1 MGVSTRVHGE
11 SGENCKGRNMLQ
23 QVLTSSL
30 VLLALAQ
37 AAPQVGKGLPVL
49 FQFSHP
55 THNVAVFRGAALK
68 QAIAAGV
75 VKGFGSLGSDS
86 DAANAGAEEDRDG
99 RSDEGD
105 DGEGAGSYAAPP
117 TTTAPPPPP
126 PTTTTPPPP
135 PPTTQAYV
143 APVTVAPSYPAPVV
157 YRPAPVYKPAVVYKP
172 APVVYKPAPAYK
184 PYVDQ
189 YADVPAVYTW
199 EYAVQDDYTSNNFG
213 AKEARDGYLTNGKY
227 YVNLPDG
234 RLQTVTYT
242 VDGGNGYVPVV
253 EYSGEAQYPA
263 ENPSYSA

>member
-1 MGVSTRVHGE
+1 MGVWK
-11 SGENCKGRNMLQ
+11 NCKGRNMLQ

-30 VLLALAQ
+30 VVLAQ

-86 DAANAGAEEDRDG
+86 DSDAANAGAEEDRDG
-99 RSDEGD
+99 RSDDGE
-105 DGEGAGSYAAPP
+105 GEGAGSYAAPP

-143 APVTVAPSYPAPVV
+143 APVTVAPTSPAPAPVV
-157 YRPAPVYKPAVVYKP
+157 YRPAPVYKPVVYKP
-172 APVVYKPAPAYK
+172 APVVYKPAPVVYKPAPVAYKPAATYK

-199 EYAVQDDYTSNNFG
+199 GYAVQDDYTSNNFG
-213 AKEARDGYLTNGKY
+213 AKE
-227 YVNLPDG
+227 
-234 RLQTVTYT
+234 
-242 VDGGNGYVPVV
+242 
-253 EYSGEAQYPA
+253 
-263 ENPSYSA
+263 

>member
-1 MGVSTRVHGE
+1 MGQ

-86 DAANAGAEEDRDG
+86 DAANAGAQEERDG

-105 DGEGAGSYAAPP
+105 DGEGAGSYGPPSTSYHHHSTSTSSNHPGLCCTYHSCSLQAPRSL
-117 TTTAPPPPP
+117 
-126 PTTTTPPPP
+126 
-135 PPTTQAYV
+135 QAR
-143 APVTVAPSYPAPVV
+143 PLPASP
-157 YRPAPVYKPAVVYKP
+157 RHCI
-172 APVVYKPAPAYK
+172 
-184 PYVDQ
+184 
-189 YADVPAVYTW
+189 
-199 EYAVQDDYTSNNFG
+199 QDSPCG
-213 AKEARDGYLTNGKY
+213 GLQAC
-227 YVNLPDG
+227 PC
-234 RLQTVTYT
+234 RLQACPCCCLQALR
-242 VDGGNGYVPVV
+242 GPVR
-253 EYSGEAQYPA
+253 
-263 ENPSYSA
+263 

>member
-1 MGVSTRVHGE
+1 
-11 SGENCKGRNMLQ
+11 MLQ

-37 AAPQVGKGLPVL
+37 AAPQEIGKGLPVL
-49 FQFSHP
+49 FQFCHRRQ
-55 THNVAVFRGAALK
+55 TVTVFRGAELK

-86 DAANAGAEEDRDG
+86 DSDAANAGAEEERDG

-105 DGEGAGSYAAPP
+105 DGEGEGAGSYAAPP

-143 APVTVAPSYPAPVV
+143 APVTVAPTYPAPVV
-157 YRPAPVYKPAVVYKP
+157 YRPAPVAYKPA
-172 APVVYKPAPAYK
+172 ATYK

-213 AKEARDGYLTNGKY
+213 AKEGRDGYLTNGKY

-253 EYSGEAQYPA
+253 EYSGVRRVL
-263 ENPSYSA
+263 SWVLSLSG